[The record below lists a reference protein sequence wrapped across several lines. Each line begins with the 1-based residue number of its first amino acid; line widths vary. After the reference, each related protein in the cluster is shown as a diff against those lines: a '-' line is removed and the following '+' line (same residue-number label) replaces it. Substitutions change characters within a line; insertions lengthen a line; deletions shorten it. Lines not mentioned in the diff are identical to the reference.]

1 VSRLFPHHIGAKQSG
16 MHGSQVGWYAIDGEG
31 DIAARPYSSPRPM
44 PKEHGDL
51 EHAQSPSG
59 PHSTP
64 WVYSRV
70 SSQVT
75 GRIALSCPAPS
86 LPKTCLMGP
95 KCADACHA
103 GHRNGCELE
112 TTGQYDE
119 DHEAAKLRRPYSFQ
133 RASRSASLS
142 PKKAR
147 PPATTRPI
155 QLTHIGTDQP
165 PIMSQSI

>member
-1 VSRLFPHHIGAKQSG
+1 MQEDP
-16 MHGSQVGWYAIDGEG
+16 DGET
-31 DIAARPYSSPRPM
+31 PR
-44 PKEHGDL
+44 E
-51 EHAQSPSG
+51 
-59 PHSTP
+59 
-64 WVYSRV
+64 RF
-70 SSQVT
+70 
-75 GRIALSCPAPS
+75 
-86 LPKTCLMGP
+86 
-95 KCADACHA
+95 

-165 PIMSQSI
+165 SIMTGPVHINPHRVEQRHRGED